1 MKLIFSKALN
11 YLYINAGQ
19 YRVAMSDFFF
29 RKTSYIYLGIAL
41 LINGLTWFLVI
52 VTHRSLADSL
62 AILHYNVIFGIDK
75 IGEPTSLY
83 QLPTIGLILIIVN
96 FFVSVLLVRKREQIP
111 GQFLLLTAI
120 LTNLILLV
128 AVYLLYI
135 INFS

>member
-41 LINGLTWFLVI
+41 LINGLTWLLVI
-52 VTHRSLADSL
+52 ITHRSLADSL

-75 IGEPTSLY
+75 IGEPISLY
-83 QLPTIGLILIIVN
+83 QLPAIGLILIIVN

-120 LTNLILLV
+120 LGNLILLV

>member
-1 MKLIFSKALN
+1 MRLIFSKALN

-83 QLPTIGLILIIVN
+83 QLPAIGLILIIVN

-120 LTNLILLV
+120 LANLILLV

>member
-1 MKLIFSKALN
+1 MRLIFSKALN

-83 QLPTIGLILIIVN
+83 QLPAIGLILIIVN

-120 LTNLILLV
+120 LGNLILLV

>member
-29 RKTSYIYLGIAL
+29 RKTTYIYLGIAL
-41 LINGLTWFLVI
+41 LINGLTWFFVI

-75 IGEPTSLY
+75 IGEPISLF
-83 QLPTIGLILIIVN
+83 QLPIIGLLLIIVN
-96 FFVSVLLVRKREQIP
+96 FFVSVLLIRKREQTP
-111 GQFLLLTAI
+111 GHFLLLTAI
-120 LTNLILLV
+120 LANLILLV